1 MLIDGLQCGHF
12 NREVFQELRAG
23 NVSCVTI
30 TAGFWEGCVESMDA
44 IAKWRDLVRANN
56 DLVML
61 IKRAQDIDKA
71 REEGKTGILIGFQN
85 TNLFD
90 NRIRFVE
97 MFADLGVRVVQLT
110 YNNQNEYGGSCYEP
124 NDSGLSRAGKVL
136 VRELNAK
143 GILIDLSHVGETTSQ
158 QVIEHS
164 ERPVAITHA
173 NPHSVI
179 PHKRNKTDKTLNLL
193 KERNGIIGCA
203 SYRNICAPEHAKSAE
218 SWAEIVARTVDIV
231 GIDHVGIGTDRS
243 HGHSLADM
251 HWMRM
256 GRWTREIDYGA
267 GSPSNPGK
275 TAPLDWFTQARDIGR
290 IPAALGSVG
299 FSAKE
304 VEAICF
310 GNWRRVYEDAF
321 EVAEDRVLTQ
331 ESSYA

>member
-12 NREVFQELRAG
+12 NRKVFEELRAG

-30 TAGFWEGCVESMDA
+30 TGGFWEGCIESMDA
-44 IAKWRDLVRANN
+44 IARWRDLLRAN
-56 DLVML
+56 DDIVMPVL
-61 IKRAQDIDKA
+61 RAGDIDLA
-71 REEGKTGILIGFQN
+71 RETGKTGIVIGFQN

-97 MFADLGVRVVQLT
+97 LFAELGVRVVQLT

-124 NDSGLSRAGKVL
+124 LDSGLSRAGQVM
-136 VRELNAK
+136 VRELNAR

-158 QVIEHS
+158 NVIEHS
-164 ERPVAITHA
+164 LQPVAITHA
-173 NPHSVI
+173 NPHSVV
-179 PHKRNKTDKTLNLL
+179 PHKRNKTDKTLALL
-193 KERNGIIGCA
+193 KERGGIIGCA
-203 SYRNICAPEHAKSAE
+203 SYRNICAPEHAASAE
-218 SWAEIVARTVDIV
+218 KWAEIVARTVDLV

-267 GSPSNPGK
+267 GSPKNPGT
-275 TAPLDWFTQARDIGR
+275 TAPLDWFTQVRDIGR
-290 IPAALGSVG
+290 IPGALGSVG
-299 FSAKE
+299 FSAEE

-310 GNWRRVYEDAF
+310 GNWRRVYG
-321 EVAEDRVLTQ
+321 EVFAATETHVTQ
-331 ESSYA
+331 EKIYA